1 MTACFIILVGKKSL
15 EKKAVT
21 TKIKAE
27 ERRNYF
33 GGAS

>member
-1 MTACFIILVGKKSL
+1 MTACFIILFGKRL

-33 GGAS
+33 SGAS